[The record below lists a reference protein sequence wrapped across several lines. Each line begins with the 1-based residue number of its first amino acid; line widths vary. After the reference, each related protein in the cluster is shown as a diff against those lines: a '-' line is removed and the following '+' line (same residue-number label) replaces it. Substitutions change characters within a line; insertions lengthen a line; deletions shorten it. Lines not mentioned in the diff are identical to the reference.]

1 MAKQKFDYDLVV
13 IGSGASGSV
22 AADIVASAKWR
33 VAMVE
38 DDELGGETANWS
50 SIPSKALLRA
60 AEVFDEAKMQGPALG
75 LRSGAIGYNYPSVR
89 AYKDAV
95 LKKSGAKSY
104 ESYYKGKGI
113 TILKGHAHFINPHE
127 ITLDRRHISAAH
139 FLVASG
145 SVPSNGKVQGLDKV
159 PYLTP
164 RTALDVIRPP
174 KTLFIIGA
182 GASGCE
188 FASLFSAFGSKVY
201 IADEAARILP
211 KEDQEVS
218 EAVQHAFHYQRGI
231 SLLTHAKVIRVAKA
245 GLMTAV
251 TYLVGSEEHTVR
263 VDQILLAA
271 GQEPMVDI
279 GLENA
284 GVEHTKNGIKTD
296 EYLTT
301 SKKHIYAAGNVLGR
315 FMYTHTGVYEG
326 RVVANNLLHPKQLL
340 SPDYT
345 AVPRVT
351 FVTPEVASVGLSES
365 DCLRR
370 DLPIRTATAP
380 LNIIARATIDNV
392 TNGFV
397 KVIADKRGVLLGA
410 SIVAPHAGE
419 TIHELTLAVQHGLT
433 AAEVA
438 TTLHAFPTWSE
449 AVRVACAKIK

>member
-38 DDELGGETANWS
+38 NDEIGGETANWS

-60 AEVFDEAKMQGPALG
+60 AEVYDDAKVQGPQLG
-75 LRSGAIGYNYPSVR
+75 LRSGSIGYNYPSVK

-95 LKKSGAKSY
+95 LRKSGSKSF
-104 ESYYKGKGI
+104 ESYYKSKGI
-113 TILKGHAHFINPHE
+113 TLLKGHAHFISPHE
-127 ITLDRRHISAAH
+127 ITIERRHISAAH
-139 FLVASG
+139 FLIATG
-145 SVPSNGKVQGLDKV
+145 SKPVDGKVQGLDKA

-188 FASLFSAFGSKVY
+188 FANLFSAFGSKVY

-218 EAVQHAFHYQRGI
+218 EAIEHMFRHQRGVTP
-231 SLLTHAKVIRVAKA
+231 LTHAKVIRIAKI

-251 TYLVGSEEHTVR
+251 TFLVGSDEHVVK
-263 VDQILLAA
+263 VDQVLLTA

-284 GVEHTKNGIKTD
+284 KVEHTKNGVKTD

-301 SKKHIYAAGNVLGR
+301 STKHIYAAGNVLGR

-326 RVVANNLLHPKQLL
+326 RIVANNLLNPKQLI

-351 FVTPEVASVGLSES
+351 FVGPEVASVGLSES
-365 DCLRR
+365 DCLKR
-370 DLPIRTATAP
+370 DLRIRTAVAP

-397 KVIADKRGVLLGA
+397 KVITDKKGLLLGA

-419 TIHELTLAVQHGLT
+419 SIHELTLAIQHGLS
-433 AAEVA
+433 AANVA
-438 TTLHAFPTWSE
+438 GTLHAFPTWSE
-449 AVRVACAKIK
+449 AIRVACAKIK